1 MGDATRAR
9 SPTNTIAKQAALI
22 KQENPI
28 YVTGSGVGAG
38 RRSITKAR
46 EKD

>member
-1 MGDATRAR
+1 MGDATRTR
-9 SPTNTIAKQAALI
+9 FPTDTIAKQAALI
-22 KQENPI
+22 KQESPI
-28 YVTGSGVGAG
+28 YVTDSGVRAG